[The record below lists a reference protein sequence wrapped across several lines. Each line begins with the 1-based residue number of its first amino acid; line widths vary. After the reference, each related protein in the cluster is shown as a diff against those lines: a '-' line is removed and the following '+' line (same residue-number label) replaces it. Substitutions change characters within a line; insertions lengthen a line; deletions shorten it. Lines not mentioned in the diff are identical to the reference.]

1 MVESL
6 PGCKFHP
13 RIPGEALQKAHTEAA
28 VPFSPTS
35 SLVSIGAGCLRSVHL
50 ICTLSMLEG
59 NYQRSLVYSFLKVS
73 VFFPSDIGI
82 LPLFIID
89 PNKEHIL

>member
-13 RIPGEALQKAHTEAA
+13 TTPGEALQKAYAEAA
-28 VPFSPTS
+28 VSFSPTS
-35 SLVSIGAGCLRSVHL
+35 SLVSIGAGRLRSVHL

-73 VFFPSDIGI
+73 IFFPTDTGTYS
-82 LPLFIID
+82 
-89 PNKEHIL
+89 